1 MLGHSNKYGVR
12 RIAKAIILKLNPGT
26 MEPCDACAA
35 GKSKQKMIKKK
46 QKPENNKGAHIYI
59 GIATVNKPQNLHAT
73 VKKTQQKIGFDE
85 GTGHKTSIFYY
96 KKNDQI

>member
-35 GKSKQKMIKKK
+35 GKSKQKMIKKNNTN
-46 QKPENNKGAHIYI
+46 QKMI
-59 GIATVNKPQNLHAT
+59 
-73 VKKTQQKIGFDE
+73 KKK
-85 GTGHKTSIFYY
+85 
-96 KKNDQI
+96 

>member
-35 GKSKQKMIKKK
+35 GKSKQKMIKK
-46 QKPENNKGAHIYI
+46 NRN
-59 GIATVNKPQNLHAT
+59 
-73 VKKTQQKIGFDE
+73 QKIIRE
-85 GTGHKTSIFYY
+85 HIFTLVL
-96 KKNDQI
+96 QL